1 VLAIHTD
8 DGWDMPIAEAAEF
21 IGEYFDGGYWSGRN
35 PPISLMFLPTN
46 VVIDMETGILL
57 SAPHEINQA
66 TDIMP
71 YVIQANSD

>member
-1 VLAIHTD
+1 
-8 DGWDMPIAEAAEF
+8 
-21 IGEYFDGGYWSGRN
+21 
-35 PPISLMFLPTN
+35 
-46 VVIDMETGILL
+46 METGILL